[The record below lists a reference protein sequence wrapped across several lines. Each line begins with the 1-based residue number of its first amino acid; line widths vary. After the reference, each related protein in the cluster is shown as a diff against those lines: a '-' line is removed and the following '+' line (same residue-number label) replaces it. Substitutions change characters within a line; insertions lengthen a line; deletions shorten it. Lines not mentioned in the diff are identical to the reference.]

1 MVVSSMT
8 EDELPTYPRWQNASK
23 LLENELPEENT
34 NKTMVFSGSHDLV
47 AIASWVWAGK
57 ALSVVCT

>member
-8 EDELPTYPRWQNASK
+8 EDELPTYPRRQNASK

-34 NKTMVFSGSHDLV
+34 NNGFLR
-47 AIASWVWAGK
+47 
-57 ALSVVCT
+57 